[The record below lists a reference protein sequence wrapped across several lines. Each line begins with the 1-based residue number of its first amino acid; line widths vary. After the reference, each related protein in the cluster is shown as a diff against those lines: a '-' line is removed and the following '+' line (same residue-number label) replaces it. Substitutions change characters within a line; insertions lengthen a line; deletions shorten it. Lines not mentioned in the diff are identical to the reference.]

1 MEPAGAE
8 RHRRSPEGELA
19 GASKSIEPARRKK
32 ASLSN
37 ETERNIE
44 AGAGIEPANS
54 GFADRDLTTWLP
66 RRLARADNIV
76 VAALVSTRESF
87 RSQAPS
93 IETQVFAAT
102 AAPALGQRFNASPN
116 PIIVSA

>member
-8 RHRRSPEGELA
+8 RRRRSPEGEFV
-19 GASKSIEPARRKK
+19 GANESIEPARRKK
-32 ASLSN
+32 ALLSN

-76 VAALVSTRESF
+76 VAALVSSAEHRNTGVRRDDRLCA
-87 RSQAPS
+87 RSK
-93 IETQVFAAT
+93 
-102 AAPALGQRFNASPN
+102 L
-116 PIIVSA
+116 

>member
-8 RHRRSPEGELA
+8 RHRRSPKDELA
-19 GASKSIEPARRKK
+19 GASESIEPARRKTP
-32 ASLSN
+32 LSN
-37 ETERNIE
+37 KPERDAE

-76 VAALVSTRESF
+76 VAALVSSAEHRYIGVRRGE
-87 RSQAPS
+87 RLC
-93 IETQVFAAT
+93 I
-102 AAPALGQRFNASPN
+102 RFNALTLQRIRLS
-116 PIIVSA
+116 

>member
-1 MEPAGAE
+1 MEPAGAG
-8 RHRRSPEGELA
+8 RHRRSPEGEFA
-19 GASKSIEPARRKK
+19 GASESIEPARGMK

-37 ETERNIE
+37 ETKRNIE

-76 VAALVSTRESF
+76 VATVVSTRESF

-93 IETQVFAAT
+93 IETPVFAAT
-102 AAPALGQRFNASPN
+102 SASAPGECFSASTN
-116 PIIVSA
+116 PVIVSV